1 MARRTNIRR
10 RGSSWCAVFRVNGKQ
25 HWRSFPTREAAE
37 LYLAQAQADKA
48 RGEFRTPEKIR
59 FRDYAVEWLRDYA
72 IGNVKPSTYITYEG
86 SLRNHLV
93 PEFGELYLG
102 EITRKAID
110 AFVADWLA
118 GGPRYKERLR
128 RGRELEQAVAREERR
143 DPRAVRLGR
152 EPGTISNALTP
163 FRKMLGDAVEWG
175 YLTSNPA
182 AGVKRPRVEHEEMQV
197 LSAGEVREL
206 LDGADKKGK
215 PHVRA
220 EARTLVLCAVAT
232 GMRRGEVL
240 GLRWGDVDWVGRRV
254 WVRRSVSGRGVVSSP
269 KSKGSTRA
277 IAMPASLASA
287 LRLHRMASPF
297 KGDSDFVFASS
308 TGTPLEPRNVVR
320 REFEPALKRA
330 GLPRVRFHD
339 LRHTFASL
347 LIAQGEHPK
356 LIAEQLG
363 HASVQITLDRYG
375 HLMPQSYDHAGDRLE
390 AALFGTDAGHAE
402 AAR

>member
-1 MARRTNIRR
+1 MAKRTNIRR

-37 LYLAQAQADKA
+37 LYLAQAQAEKA
-48 RGEFRTPEKIR
+48 RGEFRTPERIR
-59 FRDYAVEWLRDYA
+59 FRDFAEEWLRDYA
-72 IGNVKPSTYITYEG
+72 RGNVKPSTYVTYEG

-93 PEFGELYLG
+93 PEFGELYLSQ
-102 EITRKAID
+102 ITRKAID
-110 AFVADWLA
+110 ALIADWLA
-118 GGPRYKERLR
+118 AGPRYQERLQQA
-128 RGRELEQAVAREERR
+128 RELELAAAREERR
-143 DPRAVRLGR
+143 APRPIRLGR
-152 EPGTISNALTP
+152 SAGTISNALTP

-175 YLTSNPA
+175 YLTTNPA
-182 AGVKRPRVEHEEMQV
+182 AGVKRPRVEREEMEV
-197 LSAGEVREL
+197 LSADEVRKL
-206 LDGADKKGK
+206 LDGVDEKGR
-215 PHVRA
+215 PHVRP
-220 EARTLVLCAVAT
+220 ESRTLLLCAVAT

-240 GLRWGDVDWVGRRV
+240 GLKWGDVDWNGRRV
-254 WVRRSVSGRGVVSSP
+254 WVRRSVDSGGVVHSP

-277 IAMPASLASA
+277 IAMPTSLASA

-297 KGDSDFVFASS
+297 KDEGDFIFASS

-320 REFEPALKRA
+320 REFEPALRRA
-330 GLPRVRFHD
+330 GLRRIRFHD

-375 HLMPQSYDHAGDRLE
+375 HLMPQSYDHAGERLE
-390 AALFGTDAGHAE
+390 AALFGRSLE
-402 AAR
+402 AVASTT